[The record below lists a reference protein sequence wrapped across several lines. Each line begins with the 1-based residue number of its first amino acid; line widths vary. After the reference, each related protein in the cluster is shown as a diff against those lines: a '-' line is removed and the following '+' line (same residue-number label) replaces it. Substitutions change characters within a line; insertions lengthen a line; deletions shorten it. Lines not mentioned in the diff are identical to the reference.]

1 MLQVGDRIVYPMHG
15 AGEITCIEECEIMGQ
30 VREYYVLQLPLGNI
44 KIMLPTDNVDNI
56 GLRQISPPEMVSQVE
71 TTLPGKPEPNLG
83 SWNKRFHRNMDRLKG
98 GDLLEAAAVIRNLIL
113 QDRKRKISS
122 GERRLLDLAKQIFF
136 SELSFIL
143 EKDIP
148 ETEAWS
154 MERLDKNEH

>member
-15 AGEITCIEECEIMGQ
+15 AGEITCIEECELAHTVGED
-30 VREYYVLQLPLGNI
+30 VVALGNI

-71 TTLPGKPEPNLG
+71 TTLLGKPEPNLG